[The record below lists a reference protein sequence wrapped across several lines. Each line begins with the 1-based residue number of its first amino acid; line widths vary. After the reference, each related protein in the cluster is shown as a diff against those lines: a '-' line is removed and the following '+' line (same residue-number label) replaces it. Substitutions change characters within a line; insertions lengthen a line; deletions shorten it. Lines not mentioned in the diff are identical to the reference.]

1 VNYGLYLSASGLATN
16 LYRQDVFANNLANV
30 ETVAFKP
37 DLPSVRYREPE
48 SIEDPAVRRAAHE
61 LLDQLGGGVL
71 PGPQTINFKAG
82 GLEPTGNPLDAAL
95 SDEHQF
101 FVVQST
107 DPNTGAVE
115 AMLTRD
121 GRFTVGPDGR
131 LVTQAGHP
139 VLSAGGSPIELPEG
153 VPVRIDAQGFVRRA
167 DDGTQVAALGIAE
180 PGDRG
185 GLVKHGQ
192 NLFRVARGG
201 FEQAEAP
208 AVQPEHVEASGANPI
223 RTLMS
228 LTAASK
234 TAMGNA
240 NLIRYHDLLMDRA
253 INTLGRVA

>member
-1 VNYGLYLSASGLATN
+1 VNYGLYLSASGLTTN

-37 DLPSVRYREPE
+37 DLPSVRHREPE
-48 SIEDPAVRRAAHE
+48 AIEDHAVRKAAHQ
-61 LLDQLGGGVL
+61 LLDRLGGGVL
-71 PGPQTINFKAG
+71 PAAQAINFKAG

-101 FVVQST
+101 FVVRST
-107 DPNTGAVE
+107 DPKTGGTE

-121 GRFTVGPDGR
+121 GRFTIGPRGA

-139 VLSAGGSPIELPEG
+139 VLDASGGPIELPEG
-153 VPVRIDAQGFVRRA
+153 VPVRIDARGHVRRA
-167 DDGTQVAALGIAE
+167 DDDTELARLGIAE

-192 NLFRVARGG
+192 NLFRVLRGG

-208 AVQPEHVEASGANPI
+208 AVHPEHVEASGANPI

-234 TAMGNA
+234 AAMGNA